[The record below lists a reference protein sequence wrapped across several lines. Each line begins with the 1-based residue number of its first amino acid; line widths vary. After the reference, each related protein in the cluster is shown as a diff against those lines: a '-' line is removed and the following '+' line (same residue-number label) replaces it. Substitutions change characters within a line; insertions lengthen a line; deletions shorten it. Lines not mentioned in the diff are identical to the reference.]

1 MGLFRPSRERRG
13 PDPYYHWKVI
23 LFSIGAAFGLGGI
36 FTDYDWLVLVAI
48 PILAVG
54 VALRW
59 LPSKDGGDATGTPEE
74 SEEAGPASLTNEERP
89 SSPPDDGEPPEVPPP
104 T

>member
-1 MGLFRPSRERRG
+1 MGLFRPSRQRHG

-23 LFSIGAAFGLGGI
+23 LFSVGAAFGLGAI
-36 FTDYDWLVLVAI
+36 FTDHDWLILVAV

-59 LPSKDGGDATGTPEE
+59 LPGGSGRRGEEEDEAEEGEPEE
-74 SEEAGPASLTNEERP
+74 GTTEDARP
-89 SSPPDDGEPPEVPPP
+89 PEPPPPA
-104 T
+104 

>member
-1 MGLFRPSRERRG
+1 MGLFRPSRGQYG

-23 LFSIGAAFGLGGI
+23 LFSIGAACGLAAI
-36 FTDYDWLVLVAI
+36 FTDHDWLILVAV

-54 VALRW
+54 VGLRW
-59 LPSKDGGDATGTPEE
+59 LPRKGRGAPADAAGVDEAEDGDEGG
-74 SEEAGPASLTNEERP
+74 
-89 SSPPDDGEPPEVPPP
+89 PPELPPP